1 MPRFDFLLFHDRFE
15 DHQAEAGRRIVTAF
29 EVDEIWY
36 GTRRFVRNVK
46 RSGSYLMTGSTLAG
60 RPVTVVIL
68 STGDPES

>member
-1 MPRFDFLLFHDRFE
+1 VPRFDYLLFHDRFE

-46 RSGSYLMTGSTLAG
+46 RSGSYLMTGST
-60 RPVTVVIL
+60 
-68 STGDPES
+68 